1 MENDKEPSETATR
14 SYRMQARAQSAA
26 ETGERILDAA
36 VQVFYEKPMDH
47 IALDEVARRAG
58 VSVQT
63 VIRRY
68 GGKEGLFTAAAE
80 REYKRIASHRDQPEA
95 GDVAE
100 ALRILLDHYEEVGN
114 GVLRMLAEEHRTIA
128 VRELVD
134 QGRKYHQM
142 WCERVF
148 SPVLAV
154 LQGEERERRLA
165 QLFAITDVYIWQLLR
180 RHRGMS
186 RSQTELALRE
196 LLQPLIG
203 GT

>member
-1 MENDKEPSETATR
+1 
-14 SYRMQARAQSAA
+14 MQARAQSAA

-36 VQVFYEKPMDH
+36 VEVFYERPVDD
-47 IALDEVARRAG
+47 ILLEEVAQRAG

-68 GGKEGLFTAAAE
+68 GGKDGLFNAAAE
-80 REYKRIASHRDQPEA
+80 REYKRITSHRDQSAA

-100 ALRILLDHYEEVGN
+100 AIRILIDHYEEVGD
-114 GVLRMLAEEHRTIA
+114 GVLRMLAEEHRMAA
-128 VRELVD
+128 VRKIVE
-134 QGRKYHQM
+134 QGREYHQE

-148 SPVLAV
+148 VSVLTGR
-154 LQGEERERRLA
+154 QGAERMRLLA
-165 QLFAITDVYIWQLLR
+165 QLITLTDVYTWKLLR
-180 RHRGMS
+180 RYRGLS